1 MPSAVFCVAGSF
13 WNGSQWSLPLRM
25 RTICHPLPLSV
36 GCTQELVSNEHSMA
50 NSDGMSLSRSG
61 YERRWLLLCLH
72 PLSGLPTCSRWW
84 TWMPLSVSFPMER
97 LTWQGNENSLR
108 PIAIE
113 KLRPS
118 VQQFTK
124 NWILPTTSWKGI
136 LPQVNFEMPAAQ
148 VIP

>member
-1 MPSAVFCVAGSF
+1 
-13 WNGSQWSLPLRM
+13 
-25 RTICHPLPLSV
+25 
-36 GCTQELVSNEHSMA
+36 
-50 NSDGMSLSRSG
+50 
-61 YERRWLLLCLH
+61 
-72 PLSGLPTCSRWW
+72 
-84 TWMPLSVSFPMER
+84 MER
-97 LTWQGNENSLR
+97 LTWQGNENSLQ

-118 VQQFTK
+118 VQQLTK